1 MKTIRNLVVGGVS
14 LIKCRARSF
23 GPAIMEAR
31 NTIEAELDRNS
42 YLSNAPFRTVS
53 LILRFSNYDNPI
65 PEIGEVDIGRS
76 LLPVAIYINARHLET
91 LNSQVMAEYMKIL
104 MIDVL
109 CDVAANFDLPYEF
122 LDDMR

>member
-1 MKTIRNLVVGGVS
+1 
-14 LIKCRARSF
+14 
-23 GPAIMEAR
+23 MEAR

-42 YLSNAPFRTVS
+42 YLINAPFRTVS

-76 LLPVAIYINARHLET
+76 LLPVAIHINARHLET